1 MYNKIVCALVF
12 LYLATVSILC
22 YFRLQKIEKSNIE
35 LFGEI
40 CYNRGYLD
48 AKRGLKAKSQVR
60 VKEIINKANG
70 E

>member
-1 MYNKIVCALVF
+1 MYNKIICALVF
-12 LYLATVSILC
+12 LYLATVSILYC
-22 YFRLQKIEKSNIE
+22 FRLQKIEKSNIE

-60 VKEIINKANG
+60 VKEIINKTNG